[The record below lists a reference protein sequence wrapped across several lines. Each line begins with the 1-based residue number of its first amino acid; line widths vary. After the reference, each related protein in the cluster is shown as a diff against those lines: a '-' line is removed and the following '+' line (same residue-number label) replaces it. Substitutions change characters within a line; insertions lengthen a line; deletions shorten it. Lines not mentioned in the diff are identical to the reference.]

1 MKKIAA
7 IAGVLFTASTWTLTW
22 AAPQQDVLILEEV
35 LASVE
40 KNYPP
45 LVAALQEKNIAEAD
59 VLAVLGR
66 FDLVARARNDQNRLG
81 VYDYQT
87 YDVGVEQALAFQGMS
102 YSAGWNRGSG
112 DFPSYLGGLITRS
125 SGEYRAGLRVPLFRD
140 REIDARRADLQRSK
154 IGVRLAELSIDQQR
168 LAIVQM
174 ATRRYWDWV
183 AAGRRYN
190 VVKQVLDIA
199 MARDG
204 QLREAAKLGQLPEFD
219 VLDNERIILQR
230 RSQLVEAERQQQ
242 LAALDL
248 SLFYRD
254 ANGDPVVASLE
265 RTPAGFPPPQQ
276 LNEQQLAKDI
286 ETALNRRPEV
296 ERFRQ
301 QRAQVDV
308 ERRLAKNQQM
318 PNIDFGLTYFQDTGT
333 TRRTLAGPQE
343 LRTSLTF
350 ELPLQRRNAIGRFQ
364 SAQAR
369 LSQINQR
376 ERFQRDQIVTEV
388 RDAYSAVIT
397 AHKRAEVIRDEV
409 QTTKRVE
416 DGERTKFDLGDTNL
430 FTLNLRE
437 LATAEAAIREVNAYA
452 DFYRAFALYEL
463 SIAQALARSAG
474 KTTP

>member
-7 IAGVLFTASTWTLTW
+7 LAGFLFQGSLFAAAAPESGVLT
-22 AAPQQDVLILEEV
+22 LEEV

-66 FDLVARARNDQNRLG
+66 FDLVARARGDQNRLG

-87 YDVGVEQALAFQGMS
+87 FDVGVEQALAFQGMS
-102 YSAGWNRGSG
+102 YSAGWNKGSG
-112 DFPSYLGGLITRS
+112 DFPSYLGGLVTRS
-125 SGEYRAGLRVPLFRD
+125 AGEYRAGLRVPLFRD
-140 REIDARRADLQRSK
+140 REIDARRADLQRSR

-190 VVKQVLDIA
+190 VIKQVLDIA
-199 MARDG
+199 MARDQ
-204 QLREAAKLGQLPEFD
+204 QLREAAKLGQIPDFD

-230 RSQLVEAERQQQ
+230 RSQLVEAERLQQ

-248 SLFYRD
+248 SLYYRD
-254 ANGDPVVASLE
+254 MQGNPSIAGLE
-265 RTPAGFPPPQQ
+265 RTPAGFPPAQQ
-276 LNEQQLAKDI
+276 LNELQLEKDI
-286 ETALNRRPEV
+286 EVALNRRPEI
-296 ERFRQ
+296 ERLRQ

-308 ERRLAKNQQM
+308 ERRLAQNQKM
-318 PNIDFGLTYFQDTGT
+318 PNIDFGLTFYQDTGT
-333 TRRTLAGPQE
+333 TRRVLAGPQE
-343 LRTSLTF
+343 LRTSVTF
-350 ELPLQRRNAIGRFQ
+350 ELPVQRRNAIGRLQ
-364 SAQAR
+364 SAEAR

-376 ERFQRDQIVTEV
+376 ERFQKDQVITEV

-397 AHKRAEVIRDEV
+397 AFKRAEVIRDEV

-437 LATAEAAIREVNAYA
+437 LATAEAEIREVNAYA
-452 DFYRAFALYEL
+452 DFYRAYALYEL
-463 SIAQALARSAG
+463 AIAQALKKA
-474 KTTP
+474 TP